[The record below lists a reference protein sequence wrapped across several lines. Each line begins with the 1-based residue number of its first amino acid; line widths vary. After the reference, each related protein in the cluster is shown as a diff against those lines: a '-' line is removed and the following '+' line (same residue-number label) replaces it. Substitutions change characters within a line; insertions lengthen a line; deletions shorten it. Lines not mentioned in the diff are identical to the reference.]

1 MWHILLLIFMFSC
14 VSKRKYIDV
23 LNKPSKVELDQYKR
37 VIPPNGQENRRRYL
51 YYNSLQFKGKI
62 KRD

>member
-1 MWHILLLIFMFSC
+1 MRYILFLILISSC
-14 VSKRKYIDV
+14 VSKRQYIDV
-23 LNKPSKVELDQYKR
+23 LNKPSNAKLDQYKR
-37 VIPPNGQENRRRYL
+37 IIPPDGQENKKRYL

>member
-1 MWHILLLIFMFSC
+1 MWYILLLIFMFSC
-14 VSKRKYIDV
+14 VSKRQYIDV
-23 LNKPSKVELDQYKR
+23 LNKPSNAQLDQYKR
-37 VIPPNGQENRRRYL
+37 IIPTNGRENRRRYL

>member
-1 MWHILLLIFMFSC
+1 MRYLFLLIILGSC
-14 VSKRKYIDV
+14 SSKRKYIDV
-23 LNKPSKVELDQYKR
+23 VDKPSRAQLDHYKR
-37 VIPPNGQENRRRYL
+37 IIPPNGRENQKRYL

>member
-1 MWHILLLIFMFSC
+1 MRYVLFILLFSC

-23 LNKPSKVELDQYKR
+23 VDKPSKAQLDQYKR
-37 VIPPNGQENRRRYL
+37 IIPPDGKENQKRYL
-51 YYNSLQFKGKI
+51 YYNSLQFKGKV

>member
-1 MWHILLLIFMFSC
+1 MRYILLLIFIFSC
-14 VSKRKYIDV
+14 SSKRKYIDV
-23 LNKPSKVELDQYKR
+23 LDKPNKVELDKYKR

>member
-1 MWHILLLIFMFSC
+1 MWYILLMIFMFSC
-14 VSKRKYIDV
+14 SSKRKYIDV
-23 LNKPSKVELDQYKR
+23 LDKPNKVELDKYKR